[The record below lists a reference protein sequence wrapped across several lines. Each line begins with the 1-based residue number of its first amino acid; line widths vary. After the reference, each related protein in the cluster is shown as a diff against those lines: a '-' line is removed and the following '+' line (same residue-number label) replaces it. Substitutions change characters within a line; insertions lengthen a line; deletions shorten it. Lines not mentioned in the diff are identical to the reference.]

1 MHSNLEKVR
10 QKLRDGAYTCV
21 VALNDDEYCSCER
34 GVKPLISLLQSGR
47 IFSGAFAADKTVG
60 AGAAHLYVLI
70 GVRTLWANVIS
81 VSAIRVLENNGI
93 EVFYEECVPHIINR
107 RGDGICPIEAAVA
120 DAKTSTE
127 AYELILTA
135 LKRLAE
141 QQKEQDTADAVR
153 IFKALAD
160 SNRLEI
166 MELLLNGEKCGCEL
180 LEKLN
185 IGQPTLSHHMRILCE
200 SGLVRARKEGK
211 WMYYSLSDDSC
222 AKART
227 FIERYTLSA

>member
-21 VALNDDEYCSCER
+21 VALNDEEYCSYER

-47 IFSGAFAADKTVG
+47 TFSGAFAADKTVG

-70 GVRTLWANVIS
+70 GVRALWANIIS
-81 VSAIRVLENNGI
+81 VSAISVLKNNGI
-93 EVFYEECVPHIINR
+93 DVFYGECVPYIINR
-107 RGDGICPIEAAVA
+107 QGNGVCPIEAAVA
-120 DAKTSTE
+120 DAKTSDE
-127 AYELILTA
+127 AYELILST
-135 LKRLAE
+135 LKRLTE
-141 QQKEQDTADAVR
+141 QQKEQDAADAVR

-166 MELLLNGEKCGCEL
+166 MELLVKGEKCGCEI

-185 IGQPTLSHHMRILCE
+185 IGQSTLSHHMRILCE
-200 SGLVRARKEGK
+200 AGLVCARKDGK
-211 WMYYSLSDDSC
+211 WMHYSLSADAS
-222 AKART
+222 AKARA
-227 FIERYTLSA
+227 FVEKYTLSP